1 MTTAKRTTTIRE
13 YKGHRLFKDY
23 TRRSTMK
30 YDPATVTFEQAIID
44 IDTSWNENGLLTRLD
59 RVLAL
64 AKKGYDKERVNGQL
78 KQWIYDFC
86 PWKDL
91 QRELL
96 RAYTR

>member
-1 MTTAKRTTTIRE
+1 MSRTTGLKA
-13 YKGHRLFKDY
+13 YNGKRLFKDY

-30 YDPATVTFEQAIID
+30 YDPATVTFEQAVND

-64 AKKGYDKERVNGQL
+64 AKKGYDKTKVRMTLE
-78 KQWIYDFC
+78 QWIRDFC
-86 PWKDL
+86 PFKDL

-96 RAYTR
+96 RAYCK

>member
-1 MTTAKRTTTIRE
+1 MSRTTGLKA
-13 YKGHRLFKDY
+13 YNGKRLFKDY

-30 YDPATVTFEQAIID
+30 YDPATVTFEQAIAD

-64 AKKGYDKERVNGQL
+64 AKKGYDKTEVKDQL
-78 KQWIYDFC
+78 KEWITDFC

-96 RAYTR
+96 RAYIPSK

>member
-1 MTTAKRTTTIRE
+1 MTRTTAIKA
-13 YKGHRLFKDY
+13 YKGKRLFKDC

-30 YDPATVTFEQAIID
+30 YDPATVTFEQAITD

-64 AKKGYDKERVNGQL
+64 AKKGYDKTKVKDTLQ
-78 KQWIYDFC
+78 QWITDFC

-96 RAYTR
+96 RAYCK